1 MLNIKKM
8 IKSNNIIKALI
19 LGLLVMISYSC
30 ADPDEKP
37 ILTFDDAIKGSYPRV
52 TSTSGAALVDPN
64 NLSSSSFGYS
74 VEFVDETNGVDV
86 TEFKFTMSYNGG
98 SEVDMPGRTYTS
110 ADFTKNADG
119 YMSMDIPA
127 FTATELSGLAGI
139 TITAANAAAKDYF
152 TVKSYLSK
160 GGLVFSNSNKSST
173 ITGPAFAGRFDTT
186 FPVACPSDMFIGE
199 VAYSSDLYWNGF
211 SEAPT
216 ATGVNLAPEYPVTI
230 IENSPGNFTF
240 NDWSFGGYQ
249 TVYDCCTATGDFGFT
264 DLCGVVTFG
273 KTATDSYGDPWE
285 MKYFMAADNVTL
297 TVGSYGSA
305 YDENAIVTITFP
317 VAQTWT
323 CSNCEA
329 SLADITF

>member
-1 MLNIKKM
+1 M
-8 IKSNNIIKALI
+8 INSNNIIKALI
-19 LGLLVMISYSC
+19 LGLLVMLSYSC

-127 FTATELSGLAGI
+127 FTASELSGLAGV
-139 TITAANAAAKDYF
+139 TITAANADAGDYF

-186 FPVACPSDMFIGE
+186 FPVACPSDMYLGE
-199 VAYSSDLYWNGF
+199 VAYSSDLYWDGF
-211 SEAPT
+211 GAAAT
-216 ATGVNLAPEYPVTI
+216 ATGVNLAPDYPVTI
-230 IENSPGNFTF
+230 EKSVQVISLLTIGLLV
-240 NDWSFGGYQ
+240 DIRQ
-249 TVYDCCTATGDFGFT
+249 LCMLCT
-264 DLCGVVTFG
+264 
-273 KTATDSYGDPWE
+273 
-285 MKYFMAADNVTL
+285 
-297 TVGSYGSA
+297 
-305 YDENAIVTITFP
+305 
-317 VAQTWT
+317 
-323 CSNCEA
+323 
-329 SLADITF
+329 

>member
-1 MLNIKKM
+1 MLNIEKM
-8 IKSNNIIKALI
+8 INSNNIIKALI
-19 LGLLVMISYSC
+19 LGLLVMLSYSC

-127 FTATELSGLAGI
+127 FTASELSGLAGV
-139 TITAANAAAKDYF
+139 TITAADAGDYF

-160 GGLVFSNSNKSST
+160 GGMVFSNSNKSST

-186 FPVACPSDMFIGE
+186 FPVACPSDMYLGE
-199 VAYSSDLYWNGF
+199 VAYSSDLYWGGF
-211 SEAPT
+211 GAAAT
-216 ATGVNLAPEYPVTI
+216 ATGVNLAPDYPVTI
-230 IENSPGNFTF
+230 EEVSAGVFTF

-249 TVYDCCTATGDFGFT
+249 TGYGCCVPAGDFGFS
-264 DLCGVVTFG
+264 DLCGVVTFN
-273 KTATDSYGDPWE
+273 KTATDSYGDAWE
-285 MKYFMAADNVTL
+285 FKYFLAADNVTL
-297 TVGSYGSA
+297 TIAGNNPA
-305 YDENAIVTITFP
+305 WDENAITTITFP

-329 SLADITF
+329 ALADVTF

>member
-1 MLNIKKM
+1 M
-8 IKSNNIIKALI
+8 INSNNITKTLI
-19 LGLLVMISYSC
+19 LGLLVMLSYSC

-86 TEFKFTMSYNGG
+86 TEFKFTMTYNGG

-127 FTATELSGLAGI
+127 FTAAELSGLAGV
-139 TITAANAAAKDYF
+139 TITAANADAGDYF

-186 FPVACPSDMFIGE
+186 FPVACPSDMYLGE
-199 VAYSSDLYWNGF
+199 VVSSSDFYWNGF
-211 SEAPT
+211 DAAAT
-216 ATGVNLAPEYPVTI
+216 ATGVSVEGYPISIV
-230 IENSPGNFTF
+230 EVSAGNFSF

-249 TVYDCCTATGDFGFT
+249 TYYACCVPEGDFGFS
-264 DLCGVVTFG
+264 DLCGVVTFN
-273 KTATDSYGDPWE
+273 KTATDSYGDAWE
-285 MKYFMAADNVTL
+285 FKYFMAADNVTL
-297 TVGSYGSA
+297 TIAGNNPA
-305 YDENAIVTITFP
+305 WDENAITTITFP

-323 CSNCEA
+323 CDNCEA
-329 SLADITF
+329 ALADVTF